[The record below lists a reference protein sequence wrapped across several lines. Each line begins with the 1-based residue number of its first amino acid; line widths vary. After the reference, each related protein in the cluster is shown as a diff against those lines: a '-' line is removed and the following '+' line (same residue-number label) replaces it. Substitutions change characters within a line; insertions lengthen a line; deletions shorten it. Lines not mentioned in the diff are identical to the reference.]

1 MDLMED
7 ENDEDLTYLNF
18 IDKNG
23 VGVQILYRS
32 YSRKEELWRLSPL
45 FCCLQGTKTLNNLK
59 KYIHKCH
66 LLNESSFVVDYF
78 VYLCVQI
85 KDICK

>member
-7 ENDEDLTYLNF
+7 KKDKDLTYLTF

-59 KYIHKCH
+59 KHIHMYH
-66 LLNESSFVVDYF
+66 F
-78 VYLCVQI
+78 
-85 KDICK
+85 

>member
-1 MDLMED
+1 MDD
-7 ENDEDLTYLNF
+7 EKDKELTFLTFVNH
-18 IDKNG
+18 KNG

-32 YSRKEELWRLSPL
+32 YSRKEELWLYPL
-45 FCCLQGTKTLNNLK
+45 FFCLQGTKTLNNLK
-59 KYIHKCH
+59 KNIHKCH
-66 LLNESSFVVDYF
+66 LLNESSFVIDYF

>member
-1 MDLMED
+1 VDLMED
-7 ENDEDLTYLNF
+7 EKDKDLTYLTFVNN
-18 IDKNG
+18 KNG

-59 KYIHKCH
+59 KTFISVIY
-66 LLNESSFVVDYF
+66 
-78 VYLCVQI
+78 
-85 KDICK
+85 

>member
-1 MDLMED
+1 MEY
-7 ENDEDLTYLNF
+7 EKDEDLTYLTFVNH
-18 IDKNG
+18 KNG
-23 VGVQILYRS
+23 DGVHILCRS
-32 YSRKEELWRLSPL
+32 YSRKEQLWLSPL

-66 LLNESSFVVDYF
+66 LLNERSFVVDYF

-85 KDICK
+85 EDICK